1 MLENYYKSIGYYDVK
16 ISSSI
21 AEINEDDANAKI
33 IYSIDEGKRYIINK
47 ISTKVDKVFDKK
59 IFFH

>member
-1 MLENYYKSIGYYDVK
+1 MK
-16 ISSSI
+16 
-21 AEINEDDANAKI
+21 DDANAKI

-59 IFFH
+59 FFSIK